1 MSCRVLSMSPAE
13 ESSKDAG
20 ALRLV
25 DQGLVD
31 VRDDAA
37 ARDRRLD
44 QRVEL
49 LVTADRELEVA
60 RRDALHL
67 EVLARV
73 ARELEHLGR
82 EVLEDGRRVH
92 GRRGAHALR
101 RRHAQL
107 EEAVEAAGVEGGWGV
122 YLYTTRVARVP
133 FRP

>member
-1 MSCRVLSMSPAE
+1 M
-13 ESSKDAG
+13 
-20 ALRLV
+20 
-25 DQGLVD
+25 D

-67 EVLARV
+67 EGLARV

-107 EEAVEAAGVEGGWGV
+107 EEEQALGPGVGRALHIALVSGAVTYVMWVLVGTVAWISHLGERAVWLSAA
-122 YLYTTRVARVP
+122 
-133 FRP
+133 